1 MIDDDRAEAGLRPSE
16 ARFRS
21 LVESLPAAIYTCD
34 ASGDVT
40 LFNEAA
46 VALWGRTPELGKD
59 KWCGSFKLYRP
70 DGTPLPLEVCP
81 MALTVKDGRLRSGE
95 EVIVER
101 PDGSRRTII
110 AWPGPILDASGAIA
124 GAVNILLDVTDS
136 KRALQRSEERF
147 RRYFELGLIGM
158 ATTSPEKGILEV
170 NDEICRMLGYERDE
184 LLRKSWAEL
193 THPDDL
199 AADVAQFNR
208 VLAGEMNGYSLD
220 KRWIR
225 GDGRVIDTIMA
236 ANCSR
241 RADGAVDYFVGLVLD
256 TTERK
261 HALERLRRSEA
272 YLAEGQRLCH
282 TGTWAWN
289 VSRGDLFW
297 SEEHFRIFGLNPE
310 TTKPA
315 YEMFFQ
321 AVHAEDRSPL
331 RQNFERMVGAN
342 ADFDA
347 QYRIVRP
354 DGTIR
359 FIHSLAHPVFSA
371 GEVTEYVGTVVD
383 VTERVATEEQIRNLH
398 GELAHLTRLTTVGEL
413 AAAIAHEVNQPLGAI
428 VNNASVA
435 RDLASAGT
443 KGNRHELN
451 ETLSDIVTD
460 ANRAAA
466 IIARIRGL
474 MKQTTPKREE
484 LQLGDVVKDVVALAR
499 RALAENQIS
508 VRMDM
513 PDDLPR
519 VSADRVQMQQV
530 LFNLTMNAIEAM
542 STAHSTRVVTFAGR
556 GEERNGTPAVLVS
569 VSDLGVGFNAEDE
582 ERLFEAFYTTKPNG
596 LGMGLR
602 ISRSI
607 VEAHG
612 GRLWAQ
618 LNSDRGATLFFY
630 LPAESGAPV

>member
-1 MIDDDRAEAGLRPSE
+1 
-16 ARFRS
+16 
-21 LVESLPAAIYTCD
+21 
-34 ASGDVT
+34 
-40 LFNEAA
+40 
-46 VALWGRTPELGKD
+46 
-59 KWCGSFKLYRP
+59 
-70 DGTPLPLEVCP
+70 
-81 MALTVKDGRLRSGE
+81 
-95 EVIVER
+95 
-101 PDGSRRTII
+101 
-110 AWPGPILDASGAIA
+110 
-124 GAVNILLDVTDS
+124 
-136 KRALQRSEERF
+136 
-147 RRYFELGLIGM
+147 M
-158 ATTSPEKGILEV
+158 ATTSPEKVILEV
-170 NDEICRMLGYERDE
+170 NDEICRILGYERDE
-184 LLRKSWAEL
+184 LLQKSWAEL

-208 VLAGEMNGYSLD
+208 VLAGEMDGYTLD

-225 GDGRVIDTIMA
+225 GDGRVIDTILA

-241 RADGAVDYFVGLVLD
+241 RADGSVDYFVGLILD
-256 TTERK
+256 ATERK
-261 HALERLRRSEA
+261 HAQERLRRSEA

-282 TGTWAWN
+282 TGSWAWN
-289 VSRGDLFW
+289 VSTGNLFW
-297 SEEHFRIFGLNPE
+297 SDEHFRIFGLNPE
-310 TTKPA
+310 TARPA
-315 YEMFFQ
+315 YEMFLRT
-321 AVHAEDRSPL
+321 VHAEDRSPL
-331 RQNFERMVGAN
+331 RQNFERTVGDN

-383 VTERVATEEQIRNLH
+383 ITERVTTEEQLRNLH
-398 GELAHLTRLTTVGEL
+398 GELAHLTRLTTAGEL

-443 KGNRHELN
+443 KVNRRELN

-474 MKQTTPKREE
+474 MKHATPKREE
-484 LQLGDVVKDVVALAR
+484 LQLGDVVKDVVALTR
-499 RALAENQIS
+499 RELAENRIS
-508 VRMDM
+508 VRIEV
-513 PDDLPR
+513 PEDLPR

-542 STAHSTRVVTFAGR
+542 SMAQHSARVLTFAAR
-556 GEERNGTPAVLVS
+556 SDDRNGTPAVLVS
-569 VSDLGVGFNAEDE
+569 VSDVGAGFNVEDE
-582 ERLFEAFYTTKPNG
+582 ERLFEAFYTTKPDG

-618 LNSDRGATLFFY
+618 LNSDEGATLFFY
-630 LPAESGAPV
+630 LPAESGVPL